1 MVFIIKVVIADD
13 VALFRN
19 AMKTIIE
26 QDKEISVVAC
36 VGNGEEAVE
45 ACEMHVPDVILMDIK
60 MPIMNGIEATK
71 IIKKKNSQIKV
82 LILTTFYENENISD
96 AFEFGADGYVLK
108 DIDQTE
114 LVSVIKNVAKGLNV
128 FQSNIF
134 ENVRKQYNSK
144 KSLENAGNNSR
155 KNTFGLTQKELQL
168 IKLITEGKKNKEIA
182 EQIFITEG
190 SIKNMSSKIL
200 KKLNLADRT
209 QLAIFAVKNNLV

>member
-1 MVFIIKVVIADD
+1 MVYIIKVVIADD

-26 QDKEISVVAC
+26 QDKEISVLAC
-36 VGNGEEAVE
+36 VSNGKEVVE
-45 ACEMHVPDVILMDIK
+45 ACEMHVPDVVLMDIK

-71 IIKKKNSQIKV
+71 IIKEKDSSIKV
-82 LILTTFYENENISD
+82 LILTTFYEYENISD

-114 LVSVIKNVAKGLNV
+114 LISVIKNVAKGLNV

-134 ENVRKQYNSK
+134 ENVRKQFNSQ
-144 KSLENAGNNSR
+144 KSLENAEDNSQQ
-155 KNTFGLTQKELQL
+155 NTFGLTQKELQL

-200 KKLNLADRT
+200 RKLNLADRT

>member
-1 MVFIIKVVIADD
+1 MIFIINVVIADD
-13 VALFRN
+13 IALFRN

-26 QDKEISVVAC
+26 QDNGISVTAC
-36 VGNGEEAVE
+36 VSNGKEAVE
-45 ACEMHVPDVILMDIK
+45 ACQKHDPDVILMDIK

-71 IIKKKNSQIKV
+71 IIKKKNSLVKV
-82 LILTTFYENENISD
+82 LILTTFHENENICD

-108 DIDQTE
+108 DIEQTE
-114 LVSVIKNVAKGLNV
+114 LVSAIKNVSKGLNV

-144 KSLENAGNNSR
+144 KYLEDTGEKEQNS
-155 KNTFGLTQKELQL
+155 FGLTQKELQL
-168 IKLITEGKKNKEIA
+168 IRLITEGKKNKEIA
-182 EQIFITEG
+182 EQIFVTEG

-209 QLAIFAVKNNLV
+209 QLAIFAVKSNLV